1 MTYLSV
7 VIPIHNEEEILE
19 EETRKM
25 IPLLDNV
32 LTGREYEILLVENGS
47 TDSTFKIAGF
57 LSKEFPQIRV
67 IYMSVGD
74 YGRAMKEGILQS
86 RGAYTAIFNIDFWDT
101 EALKKALRLFENEN
115 KDVVVCSKTMKGSKD
130 TRSLKRRIITR
141 SFNLVLRMFFGY
153 NGTDTHGIKFFR
165 TARIVP
171 IVRKCWTGGGMLD
184 TEFLLR
190 AQDGGLNM
198 SEIPVVCVEKE
209 KRKSFFGV
217 AKHGPGVL
225 KDLAKLFIE
234 LRL

>member
-19 EETRKM
+19 SEIRA
-25 IPLLDNV
+25 LLPALDAA
-32 LTGREYEILLVENGS
+32 LKGGDYEVLLVENGS
-47 TDSTFKIAGF
+47 SDKTSDIAAE
-57 LSKEFPQIRV
+57 LVRSYPKIRV
-67 IYMSVGD
+67 ISMEKPD
-74 YGRAMKEGILQS
+74 YGGAMKEGILQS
-86 RGAYTAIFNIDFWDT
+86 KGKYTAIFNIDFWDI
-101 EALKKALRLFENEN
+101 EALKKALHLFENED
-115 KDVVVCSKTMKGSKD
+115 KDVVVCSKTMKGSRD

-141 SFNLVLRMFFGY
+141 SFNLVLRVFFGY
-153 NGTDTHGIKFFR
+153 KGTDTHGIKFFR

-190 AQDGGLNM
+190 SQYDGLNM

-225 KDLAKLFIE
+225 RDLAKLFAE